1 MKANKRKVINDPLFG
16 FFNLQSDIVFDI
28 IEHPFFQRL
37 RRIKQLGLTFLVFPG
52 ANHTRFEHALGAASL
67 MRQAIFSL
75 RNKGHTITDGEAEA
89 ATIAILLH
97 DIGHGPFSHVLENS
111 LVDLSHEDLSIMF
124 MEELNRKME
133 GKINLALQIF
143 KNEYPKKFLCQ
154 LVSGQLDMDRL
165 DYLAR
170 DSFFTGVTEGHIGVD
185 RIIKMLNVR
194 NDNLVVEI
202 KGIYSVEKFLI
213 ARRLMYWQVYLH
225 KTVVSADFLL
235 ISILR
240 RAREL
245 TSKGLKLFA
254 PPSFRIFL
262 EKRYSL
268 ADFRNNL
275 PKGGIPMLTHLS
287 LLDDNDIL
295 ASIKVWQNHPDP
307 ILSSLSKNLINRNL
321 FRVVTSEE
329 AFEQKQITSLES
341 KIKAH
346 FKIPDETVT
355 YYYTHQEL
363 TNSAYSLG
371 NENIKFLLKNGQIM
385 DFMEASDLNLS
396 SLSRPV
402 RKFFLCFPKELDFI

>member
-1 MKANKRKVINDPLFG
+1 LRINKKKIINDPLFG
-16 FFNLQSDIVFDI
+16 FFNLQSEIVFDL

-37 RRIKQLGLTFLVFPG
+37 RRIKQLGLTYLVFPG

-75 RNKGHTITDGEAEA
+75 RNKGHTITEEEAEA

-111 LVDLSHEDLSIMF
+111 LVDLSHEDLSILF
-124 MEELNRKME
+124 MEELNRIIG
-133 GKINLALQIF
+133 GKINRALQIF

-185 RIIKMLNVR
+185 RIIKMLTIR
-194 NDNLVVEI
+194 NDHLVVEI
-202 KGIYSVEKFLI
+202 KGIYSIEKFLI

-235 ISILR
+235 IQILK

-245 TSKGLKLFA
+245 TSGGEKLFA
-254 PPSFRIFL
+254 SPSFRIFL
-262 EKRYSL
+262 EKQYRL
-268 ADFRNNL
+268 ADFRNTL
-275 PKGGIPMLTHLS
+275 LIEGASLLTHFS
-287 LLDDNDIL
+287 LLDDNDL
-295 ASIKVWQNHPDP
+295 MTSIKVWQNHPDP
-307 ILSSLSKNLINRNL
+307 VLSFLSRNLINRNL
-321 FRVVTSEE
+321 FRVLTSNQAFDPEQIARLEE
-329 AFEQKQITSLES
+329 
-341 KIKAH
+341 KIKTH
-346 FKIPDETVT
+346 FNLPDHTVH

-363 TNSAYSLG
+363 TNSAYRLG
-371 NENIKFLLKNGQIM
+371 NENIKFLLKNGKIM

-396 SLSRPV
+396 SLSRLV
-402 RKFFLCFPKELDFI
+402 RKYYLCFPKELDFI